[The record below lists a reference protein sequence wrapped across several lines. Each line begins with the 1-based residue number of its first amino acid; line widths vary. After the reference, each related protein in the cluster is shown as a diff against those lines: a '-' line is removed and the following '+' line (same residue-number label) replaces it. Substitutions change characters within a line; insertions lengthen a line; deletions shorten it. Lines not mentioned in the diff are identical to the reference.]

1 MKNSTIEI
9 LTTSDDDRAQGLKII
24 QMPIGNLR
32 PYDKNPRVNDD
43 AIGPVAKSI
52 SEFGFRSP
60 IVVDKDNVIICG
72 HTRLKAAQ
80 KLGLAMVPVHVAA
93 DLSPEQV
100 KALRLADNRTSELSR
115 WDLELLGLEVE
126 DLEQLNFSIE
136 EFGFSE
142 LELNQIFG
150 EKDPVKQGKTNPDD
164 IPETPQEPV
173 SKRGEVYIL
182 GRHRLMCG
190 DATEKDD
197 LIKLMNGQEA
207 DLWLTDPPYNV
218 AYEGEHGLKIKN
230 DNMKTSEFDDFLRR
244 AFGLV
249 ALILKPGASFY
260 IFHSTSTSVSFLTSL
275 AATGMAMRQILV
287 WVKNGFVMS
296 RQDYHYAHEPIIY
309 GWKDGASH
317 SWFSDR
323 KQSTVVDVPDQPFV
337 KRDDGRWQLKVRNH
351 IYSIPADAVC
361 EEEPT
366 TVIEHPRPIRN
377 DVHPTMKPVEL
388 LIRLLKHSCQRGDII
403 MDTFGGSGS
412 TLIAAEQ
419 TGRKAFLME
428 LDERYADVIWKR
440 YAEFIH
446 GVGCAWEKLTP
457 AEDSKHD

>member
-9 LTTSDDDRAQGLKII
+9 LATSDNDMAHGLKII
-24 QMPIGNLR
+24 QMPIGTLL

-80 KLGLAMVPVHVAA
+80 KLGLATVPVHVAA

-164 IPETPQEPV
+164 IHETPQEPV

-190 DATEKDD
+190 TD
-197 LIKLMNGQEA
+197 LKLPE
-207 DLWLTDPPYNV
+207 
-218 AYEGEHGLKIKN
+218 
-230 DNMKTSEFDDFLRR
+230 S
-244 AFGLV
+244 
-249 ALILKPGASFY
+249 
-260 IFHSTSTSVSFLTSL
+260 
-275 AATGMAMRQILV
+275 
-287 WVKNGFVMS
+287 
-296 RQDYHYAHEPIIY
+296 
-309 GWKDGASH
+309 
-317 SWFSDR
+317 
-323 KQSTVVDVPDQPFV
+323 
-337 KRDDGRWQLKVRNH
+337 
-351 IYSIPADAVC
+351 
-361 EEEPT
+361 
-366 TVIEHPRPIRN
+366 
-377 DVHPTMKPVEL
+377 
-388 LIRLLKHSCQRGDII
+388 
-403 MDTFGGSGS
+403 
-412 TLIAAEQ
+412 
-419 TGRKAFLME
+419 
-428 LDERYADVIWKR
+428 
-440 YAEFIH
+440 
-446 GVGCAWEKLTP
+446 
-457 AEDSKHD
+457 